1 MTQANIELL
10 EALEVAGVPKEK
22 ARAAAASVAAAGEV
36 ATKADLREGL
46 AELRGELREGL
57 AELRAELREG
67 LAELRAELAERDAK
81 LVRWVTALV
90 LGANALLFAALRL
103 TA

>member
-46 AELRGELREGL
+46 AELRGD
-57 AELRAELREG
+57 LREG

>member
-22 ARAAAASVAAAGEV
+22 ARAAAASVAAAGEA

-46 AELRGELREGL
+46 AELR
-57 AELRAELREG
+57 AD
-67 LAELRAELAERDAK
+67 LAERDAK
-81 LVRWVTALV
+81 LVRWVTVLV
-90 LGANALLFAALRL
+90 LGANAVLFAALRL